1 MCHGIIRHKQAVG
14 IFVLLCILLGGYHL
28 RHELVG
34 IHCPGIGKGNIVHC
48 FVRQSVIRRAGDAH
62 AGEVKPIGVA
72 GRESKLLIK
81 LRRQPGYIRRNVIA
95 RFVELAV
102 AAKPHKGAAGIS
114 VGTGQTIGGRRGK
127 ALTVFYDDLN
137 ILGAVTQLAAA
148 KIKGN
153 GFQSVR
159 VQRAKV
165 QDFKDGAETD
175 VRAVNRSIAAAPV
188 ADRIMPTK
196 RTSSTHNIRSILPPR
211 RHPTPVFD
219 ISVILVQYPVPFVA
233 LGRAAFGI
241 A

>member
-1 MCHGIIRHKQAVG
+1 MCHDIIRHKQAVD

-28 RHELVG
+28 RRELVG
-34 IHCPGIGKGNIVHC
+34 IHCPGIGKGNIVQRRI
-48 FVRQSVIRRAGDAH
+48 RQAAVCRAGDAH

-72 GRESKLLIK
+72 DRKSKLLIK

-114 VGTGQTIGGRRGK
+114 GGAGQTVGGRRGK

-137 ILGAVTQLAAA
+137 ILGAVTQLSAA

-153 GFQSVR
+153 GFQSVS

-175 VRAVNRSIAAAPV
+175 VLDGNRSIAAAPV
-188 ADRIMPTK
+188 AGRIVPAK
-196 RTSSTHNIRSILPPR
+196 RTIPIRNVRSILPPR